1 LKNTGNESA
10 DYKIYKTELNKIELR
25 LAKLLKGKKP
35 GSLYEP
41 CSYILNGGGKRIRP
55 FLVLISAKAVGSEF
69 NKVYNAAIA
78 VEILHNFT
86 LVHDDIM
93 DNSDKRRGRQTLHKK
108 YDISTAILSGDNLV
122 ALAYENLLKDCYENI
137 NSVVSIF
144 TKGVVEVCEGQ
155 SLDKEFELR
164 KRVSIPEYKRMIYKK
179 TAALIETCCS
189 IGAQLANADQK
200 QLMVVSDFGR
210 NLGMAFQIQDDLLDI
225 TAKESEFGKLIGGDL
240 IEGKKTYMFLR
251 ALEKAKGKDKEN
263 LLKVVRQKGI
273 KHREIQK
280 YKNIYIKLGILKD
293 AEREIEKYTKLAL
306 KNLSSLPNEEGKAL
320 MHWLANFLINRNK

>member
-10 DYKIYKTELNKIELR
+10 DYKIYKTELNKIDLR

-164 KRVSIPEYKRMIYKK
+164 KSVSIPEYKRMIYKK

-200 QLMVVSDFGR
+200 QLKAVSDFGR

-240 IEGKKTYMFLR
+240 IEGKKTYLFLR
-251 ALEKAKGKDKEN
+251 ALEKARGKDKEN
-263 LLKVVRQKGI
+263 LLKVVRKKGI

-280 YKNIYIKLGILKD
+280 YK
-293 AEREIEKYTKLAL
+293 
-306 KNLSSLPNEEGKAL
+306 
-320 MHWLANFLINRNK
+320 

>member
-1 LKNTGNESA
+1 MKNTGNESA